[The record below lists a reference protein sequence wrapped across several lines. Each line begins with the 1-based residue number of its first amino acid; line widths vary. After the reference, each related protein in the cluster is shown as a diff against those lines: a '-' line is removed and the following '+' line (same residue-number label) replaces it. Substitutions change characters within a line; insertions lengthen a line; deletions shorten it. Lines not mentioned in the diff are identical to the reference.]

1 MGSQRVR
8 QNLVTEKQPS
18 SQAISFPVVGYLP
31 DFQILLPAE
40 LSFEL
45 SIYVAKSYWKSICYL

>member
-8 QNLVTEKQPS
+8 HDLVTEKQPS
-18 SQAISFPVVGYLP
+18 PQAISFPVVGYLP

-40 LSFEL
+40 LSFQL
-45 SIYVAKSYWKSICYL
+45 SIYVAKSY